1 MQQELGRALHSDE
14 IVYHLDG
21 DQLNDDLSNLQVV
34 SRAEY
39 MRIHLPRKS
48 ARAWSG
54 TEMLIAARLYQGG
67 MNIGEVA
74 VELGTRYGTVRRRL
88 KRLGVLRPSGRRRD
102 C

>member
-48 ARAWSG
+48 AHAWSA
-54 TEMLIAARLYQGG
+54 TEVLIAVRLYRSGL
-67 MNIGEVA
+67 NISEVA
-74 VELGTRYGTVRRRL
+74 LQIGKPYRATRRRL
-88 KRLGVLRPSGRRRD
+88 GRLGILRAPGRPSK
-102 C
+102 